1 MNILTK
7 YEIQKELNQL
17 TFWELR
23 AVYLHRNGKK
33 QKSHRKYSFKK
44 FSQAIEFIIKVA
56 ELAELF
62 EHHPMI
68 INDYKALEIKIT
80 THDAGGITKKD
91 FDLVKA
97 IDQIEL

>member
-1 MNILTK
+1 MC
-7 YEIQKELNQL
+7 
-17 TFWELR
+17 
-23 AVYLHRNGKK
+23 
-33 QKSHRKYSFKK
+33 
-44 FSQAIEFIIKVA
+44 IIDR
-56 ELAELF
+56 AELF
-62 EHHPMI
+62 EHHPML

>member
-1 MNILTK
+1 MHILTK
-7 YEIQKELNQL
+7 YEIRKELNQL

-23 AVYLHRNGKK
+23 ADYL
-33 QKSHRKYSFKK
+33 HRKYSFKK

-97 IDQIEL
+97 INKIEL